1 MAELADASDLGSDPA
16 RGGGSNPLRVIKGNT
31 MLKIEPFT
39 MSVFT
44 SDGISVQAITPI
56 AFTPEYDE
64 DCEACVVHIDEIDL
78 FAFGVDKNRLIQDI
92 MDNIVYSWLDI
103 ALCDDSE
110 LDGKAIELKN
120 KMKSMFIQLP

>member
-1 MAELADASDLGSDPA
+1 
-16 RGGGSNPLRVIKGNT
+16 